1 MSRTPA
7 FALAL
12 ALLGCEPRMTANAA
26 GEAPPLPSPALRFV
40 AQGAS
45 SLGFHSSAAGH
56 LSLLELDDPPVVI
69 GELAL
74 ERMQLFDADRLLVAA
89 ETGRW
94 PFLAHAGERGTIAS
108 VRLVPSMPSEAAQLL
123 RLALSELQPATHD
136 GLGQDEVQVGLVDT
150 WQASLSLF
158 GVRAVLCLRRST
170 SASPADSTS
179 ATLSLHDP
187 YGPWW
192 LVAISL
198 TRVDLP
204 DAPLHTANLL
214 LVRRE
219 QVAALAPNDAQL
231 GATIEDLS
239 TIEAVS
245 LADAMPSN
253 ERLDALR
260 REAES
265 WPDLVA
271 RIRSDDVEDA
281 TAVTRIAAH
290 LRDEDRH
297 VDELVALLVELPS
310 ESATCGRVLAALGEC
325 GTARCQAELVA
336 RLDAAEHDMLA
347 VLVRVDAPT
356 SDTLDAVL
364 ARAASGDVRTRE
376 LAGMLLHRHA
386 QHDADDALARA
397 RALISPRATCSPD
410 IDAWLGLLGNAGLV
424 GSDAWLLDCLAP
436 TQPVQRRAA
445 ALAALRRIPGEA
457 VTHVLLEHVGDAD
470 EALRDASLRALA
482 RRDVSEAD
490 LELLAG
496 LELATWRASSL
507 QLLLDLLAAARPSSA
522 ALRGL
527 VQRVAASADPDAAAR
542 ARELLDLLDSFE

>member
-1 MSRTPA
+1 VR
-7 FALAL
+7 LARFLPL
-12 ALLGCEPRMTANAA
+12 ACLLACEPQGVANEA
-26 GEAPPLPSPALRFV
+26 GEPSLPRVEMRFL
-40 AQGAS
+40 AYGAS
-45 SLGFHSSAAGH
+45 SLGFHSSVAGGI
-56 LSLLELDDPPVVI
+56 SLLELDDPPVVI

-108 VRLVPSMPSEAAQLL
+108 VRVVPSMPGEAAQLL
-123 RLALSELQPATHD
+123 RLALSELRPATHD

-150 WQASLSLF
+150 WQASTSLF

-179 ATLSLHDP
+179 ATLSLHDT

-204 DAPLHTANLL
+204 DAPLHTANVLF
-214 LVRRE
+214 VRRE

-239 TIEAVS
+239 TIESVS
-245 LADAMPSN
+245 LADAMPST
-253 ERLDALR
+253 ERLDELR

-271 RIRSDDVEDA
+271 RIRNDDVEHGSV
-281 TAVTRIAAH
+281 VTRIAAH
-290 LRDEDRH
+290 LRADDKH
-297 VDELVALLVELPS
+297 VDELVALLDELPS
-310 ESATCGRVLAALGEC
+310 ESDTRGRMLAALGEC
-325 GTARCQAELVA
+325 GTVRCQAVLVE
-336 RLDAAEHDMLA
+336 RLDAAEHDMLG
-347 VLVRVDAPT
+347 VLARVDAPT

-376 LAGMLLHRHA
+376 LAGMLLHHHA
-386 QHDADDALARA
+386 QHDAEDALARA
-397 RALISPRATCSPD
+397 RALISPPTSCAEL
-410 IDAWLGLLGNAGLV
+410 DAWLGLLGNAGLV

-457 VTHVLLEHVGDAD
+457 VTRVLLEHVGDTD

-482 RRDVSEAD
+482 RRGVSEAD
-490 LELLAG
+490 LESLAG